1 MMFDLNW
8 MKIAAV
14 SGLVCLAPLAAKA
27 EDVPRSPA
35 QKVEL
40 TQPAAV
46 ADLAQGR
53 KVALFNRYMTA
64 IHADQMML
72 AMTRSTISAMVE
84 DMRRRQPQL
93 SDADA
98 KLISDTVEE
107 TMQELMPTII
117 SETSKVTIDEFS
129 EDDLLQIV
137 TFYEGPIGRGL
148 VEKSPAIM
156 AKTGEIMRTIMPLVQ
171 TRITEKICQKRNC
184 TGQPAKRT
192 GG

>member
-1 MMFDLNW
+1 MCDLNW

-27 EDVPRSPA
+27 QDVPGRPA

-72 AMTRSTISAMVE
+72 AMTRSMISAMVE

-117 SETSKVTIDEFS
+117 SETSKVTVDVFS
-129 EDDLLQIV
+129 EDDLLQIA
-137 TFYEGPIGRGL
+137 TFYEGPIGQRL
-148 VEKSPAIM
+148 VEQSPAIM